1 MSSRESADIAPGTA
15 PEAPPE
21 FDRRVSIPS
30 RQLAGLAL
38 LIAVPLL
45 ALCGFLGDRIAVKE
59 AKSAAGLKLH
69 VESPACAR
77 YGNLSQMRIRVEGT
91 PEQAGSVV
99 RIEVATDYLERFSA
113 VVASPAET
121 GVEHGRLVFEQ
132 TLDSDAR
139 GAPWLFDLTPE
150 RYGWARG
157 NVRVMRGDDGED
169 AATSLEL
176 ATFVFP

>member
-1 MSSRESADIAPGTA
+1 M
-15 PEAPPE
+15 
-21 FDRRVSIPS
+21 
-30 RQLAGLAL
+30 AL
-38 LIAVPLL
+38 LLAVPLL
-45 ALCGFLGDRIAVKE
+45 ALCGFLGDRTVKE
-59 AKSAAGLKLH
+59 TVGAAGLKLH

-91 PEQAGSVV
+91 PAQAGSLV
-99 RIEVATDYLERFSA
+99 RIEVPTEYLERFSE

-132 TLDSDAR
+132 TLDSEGR
-139 GAPWLFDLTPE
+139 GTPWLFDLTPE

-157 NVRVMRGDDGED
+157 NVRMMRGDDGED
-169 AATSLEL
+169 AAATVEL